1 MKGEERSDTTS
12 PFSLPTFVSALRS
25 VITYIVVSLYVLIA
39 GPIGLLIGVPL
50 KSKGILYFLGHAG
63 VGLALSLAGI
73 RYRVLGREQI
83 PSRAVVFC
91 SNHESNVDP
100 PVLFQ
105 ALHRRLHI
113 LFKAEL
119 KRLPILG
126 KVMVAGG
133 FVPVE
138 REKKE
143 ASMASIDLAAD
154 SIRAGNSFLIF
165 PEGTRSRTSELL
177 PFKKGGFIMAI
188 KAQAPIVPVAV
199 SGGRESMQKG
209 SWLVRPVMVDV
220 RIGKPIETSGY
231 TLDDRDQLI
240 EIVRARI
247 EELRQWS
254 GSPH

>member
-1 MKGEERSDTTS
+1 MTTIIA
-12 PFSLPTFVSALRS
+12 ALRS
-25 VITYIVVSLYVLIA
+25 VLTYILVSLYVLVA
-39 GPIGLLIGVPL
+39 GPIGLLLGVPL

-73 RYRVLGREQI
+73 RYRVHGRQQI

-119 KRLPILG
+119 KKLPILG

-143 ASMASIDLAAD
+143 ASMASIDMAAD

-165 PEGTRSRTSELL
+165 PEGTRSPTSELL

-199 SGGRESMQKG
+199 SGGRASMQKG
-209 SWLVRPVMVDV
+209 SWLVRPVLVDV
-220 RIGKPIETSGY
+220 RIGKAIETTGY

>member
-1 MKGEERSDTTS
+1 MTTIIA
-12 PFSLPTFVSALRS
+12 ALRS
-25 VITYIVVSLYVLIA
+25 VLTYIIVSLYVLIA

-50 KSKGILYFLGHAG
+50 KSKGILYFLGHGG

-73 RYRVLGREQI
+73 RYRVHGREQL
-83 PSRAVVFC
+83 PRRAVVFC

-105 ALHRRLHI
+105 ALHSRLHI

-119 KRLPILG
+119 KKLPILG

-143 ASMASIDLAAD
+143 ASMASIDMAAD

-220 RIGKPIETSGY
+220 RIGKPIETAGY

>member
-1 MKGEERSDTTS
+1 MTAIIA
-12 PFSLPTFVSALRS
+12 ALRS
-25 VITYIVVSLYVLIA
+25 VLTYLVISVYVLIA
-39 GPIGLLIGVPL
+39 GPLGLLIGVPFRA
-50 KSKGILYFLGHAG
+50 KGFLYFLGHIG
-63 VGLALSLAGI
+63 VGLALTLAGI
-73 RYRVLGREQI
+73 RYRVHGRDRI
-83 PSRAVVFC
+83 PPSRAVVFC

-100 PVLFQ
+100 PVLFE

-119 KRLPILG
+119 KKLPILG

-138 REKKE
+138 RERRE
-143 ASMASIDLAAD
+143 ASMASIDEAAQ
-154 SIRAGNSFLIF
+154 SIRDGNSFLIF

-199 SGGRESMQKG
+199 SGGREAMRKG
-209 SWLVRPVMVDV
+209 SWFVRPVMVDV
-220 RIGKPIETSGY
+220 RIGDPVETAGL

-240 EIVRARI
+240 EIVRGRI
-247 EELRQWS
+247 EGLRA
-254 GSPH
+254 